1 MLPSLPDIPIF
12 PPPARPRARTH
23 PRYRQA
29 QAYKRIT
36 RSQSQRYKLNT
47 HQPPHLSHHQ
57 PPSATP
63 PRGTCQERVRSV
75 SAARHGQEEK
85 SCCPRR
91 RGGAQR
97 PTPTPAKAPAPSC
110 RETPRRDAT
119 RRDARPCGAGA
130 RKRGVQWRDDS
141 RRGSRLDE
149 TTTDSSAWAR
159 RARYRL
165 DVFPLTL
172 GDGSRPWAWQ
182 RGFPLRPCLGR
193 WLVCCL
199 VGSVAIS
206 PVEAEGRRGA
216 ARVGTER
223 DQTGRGE
230 AR

>member
-1 MLPSLPDIPIF
+1 MGGYRLSRYSSTPSCSSRCHLMLPSLPDIPNF

-36 RSQSQRYKLNT
+36 RSQSQTYKLNT

-57 PPSATP
+57 PPPATP

-110 RETPRRDAT
+110 RETLRRDAT
-119 RRDARPCGAGA
+119 RRDAM
-130 RKRGVQWRDDS
+130 RGH
-141 RRGSRLDE
+141 
-149 TTTDSSAWAR
+149 
-159 RARYRL
+159 
-165 DVFPLTL
+165 
-172 GDGSRPWAWQ
+172 
-182 RGFPLRPCLGR
+182 
-193 WLVCCL
+193 
-199 VGSVAIS
+199 
-206 PVEAEGRRGA
+206 A
-216 ARVGTER
+216 A
-223 DQTGRGE
+223 QAHGRGE
-230 AR
+230 SNGATTRGGEVVSTRRRLIRVRGRGALDVHSTFFR